1 MRRLRIILGDRRC
14 TQHRHHERISLDLAP
29 YLLLR
34 PEEGRDDSRA
44 STFVGRAKRIAKK
57 VARKS
62 VNACKSPLRVVY

>member
-14 TQHRHHERISLDLAP
+14 TQHRHHERISLDLAS

-34 PEEGRDDSRA
+34 PQERRDDHGA
-44 STFVGRAKRIAKK
+44 PAIMGREKRITKK

-62 VNACKSPLRVVY
+62 VNACKSPVRVVY